1 MGDIKTLYFV
11 QCKLSGV
18 KKIWI
23 QISTVYPQ
31 QTTRC
36 NFGLPPGISRPS
48 TTSLFGFRFANE
60 GNSLITASLAIFVE
74 DVSLVYVAHGGVIE
88 VVSFNKFCDCQGL
101 VWIFCSIKW
110 RPPIPIVQLVF
121 QCKLLKEW
129 SQ

>member
-1 MGDIKTLYFV
+1 MFI
-11 QCKLSGV
+11 CNC
-18 KKIWI
+18 
-23 QISTVYPQ
+23 PQ
-31 QTTRC
+31 QATRC
-36 NFGLPPGISRPS
+36 DFGLPPGIGQPS
-48 TTSLFGFRFANE
+48 TSLFGFRFANE

-101 VWIFCSIKW
+101 VWIFCSINW

-129 SQ
+129 PQ